1 MKKYNL
7 EDLVYLM
14 GRLREPEF
22 GCPWDIKQD
31 FSSIIPYTL
40 EECYEVVDAIE
51 RCDWPHLCEELGDL
65 LFQILFYSQLAR
77 EQQLFDLSDVID
89 KLVSKLVRRHP
100 HVFPDCDL
108 HAKVSDKPSEKQIAD
123 SWEIIKAQERLQKAE
138 SKKPSSNSLLDDI
151 PNALPAL
158 QRADKLQRRA
168 AKVGFDWTE
177 ITPVIEKI
185 EEELAELKEAIASG
199 EMPAIK
205 DEMGDLLFSQVNLAR
220 HLGVNAEEALR
231 GTNDKFS
238 RRFGYVEQ
246 CVTDSSKDWQQY
258 PLAELDHFWNE
269 AKLKGL

>member
-7 EDLVYLM
+7 EDLVYLLE
-14 GRLREPEF
+14 RLREPEF

-51 RCDWPHLCEELGDL
+51 QRDWPHLCEELGDL

-77 EQQLFDLSDVID
+77 EQQLFDLSEVIHQ
-89 KLVSKLVRRHP
+89 LVSKLIRRHP
-100 HVFPDCDL
+100 HVFLDSDL
-108 HAKVSDKPSEKQIAD
+108 HAKVAVKPSEQQIAE
-123 SWEIIKAQERLQKAE
+123 SWEAIKVQERLQKSQTQKNSA
-138 SKKPSSNSLLDDI
+138 SSLLDDI
-151 PNALPAL
+151 PKALPAL

-168 AKVGFDWTE
+168 AKVGFDWCE

-199 EMPAIK
+199 DIPAIK

-231 GTNDKFS
+231 GTNNKFS

-246 CVTDSSKDWQQY
+246 SVRDGDKDWQQY
-258 PLAELDHFWNE
+258 SLDELDGFWHE
-269 AKLKGL
+269 AKLRGL